1 MEKIKTMEEAM
12 LNPELTEVVQVDNA
26 LKDFIVEYSGEELN
40 PENNEVTVEMVI
52 EVLASHFP
60 EVVFALA
67 EENFIR
73 GYQQAMND
81 LEVSE
86 EEGAYETAIVFF
98 AELLN
103 YFEWNTSNHLKPHKW
118 WNNKWC
124 PRLILPIW
132 NSDFVPN
139 VNRKMKEL
147 KEKEVSMKE
156 VYTIKQKF
164 DFLGTEKELEIK
176 NIDGRIYLS
185 AENLRELGLTVNWN
199 DEKKM
204 VEVTL

>member
-26 LKDFIVEYSGEELN
+26 LKDFIVEYTGEELN
-40 PENNEVTVEMVI
+40 PENKEVTVEMVI

-86 EEGAYETAIVFF
+86 EEEQ
-98 AELLN
+98 
-103 YFEWNTSNHLKPHKW
+103 NTPYDHLTQEDVKRMKT
-118 WNNKWC
+118 NN
-124 PRLILPIW
+124 
-132 NSDFVPN
+132 
-139 VNRKMKEL
+139 E
-147 KEKEVSMKE
+147 
-156 VYTIKQKF
+156 
-164 DFLGTEKELEIK
+164 
-176 NIDGRIYLS
+176 
-185 AENLRELGLTVNWN
+185 
-199 DEKKM
+199 
-204 VEVTL
+204 

>member
-26 LKDFIVEYSGEELN
+26 LKDFIVEYTGEELN

-81 LEVSE
+81 LEMQEQEESE
-86 EEGAYETAIVFF
+86 
-98 AELLN
+98 
-103 YFEWNTSNHLKPHKW
+103 
-118 WNNKWC
+118 
-124 PRLILPIW
+124 
-132 NSDFVPN
+132 
-139 VNRKMKEL
+139 
-147 KEKEVSMKE
+147 
-156 VYTIKQKF
+156 
-164 DFLGTEKELEIK
+164 
-176 NIDGRIYLS
+176 
-185 AENLRELGLTVNWN
+185 
-199 DEKKM
+199 
-204 VEVTL
+204 

>member
-26 LKDFIVEYSGEELN
+26 LKDFIVEYTGEELN

-73 GYQQAMND
+73 GYQQAMTD

-86 EEGAYETAIVFF
+86 QEEQ
-98 AELLN
+98 
-103 YFEWNTSNHLKPHKW
+103 NTPYDHLTQEDVERMKT
-118 WNNKWC
+118 NN
-124 PRLILPIW
+124 
-132 NSDFVPN
+132 
-139 VNRKMKEL
+139 E
-147 KEKEVSMKE
+147 
-156 VYTIKQKF
+156 
-164 DFLGTEKELEIK
+164 
-176 NIDGRIYLS
+176 
-185 AENLRELGLTVNWN
+185 
-199 DEKKM
+199 
-204 VEVTL
+204 

>member
-26 LKDFIVEYSGEELN
+26 LKDFIVEYTGEELN

-73 GYQQAMND
+73 GYQQAMTD

-86 EEGAYETAIVFF
+86 EEEQ
-98 AELLN
+98 
-103 YFEWNTSNHLKPHKW
+103 NTPYNHLTQEDVERMKT
-118 WNNKWC
+118 NN
-124 PRLILPIW
+124 
-132 NSDFVPN
+132 
-139 VNRKMKEL
+139 E
-147 KEKEVSMKE
+147 
-156 VYTIKQKF
+156 
-164 DFLGTEKELEIK
+164 
-176 NIDGRIYLS
+176 
-185 AENLRELGLTVNWN
+185 
-199 DEKKM
+199 
-204 VEVTL
+204 

>member
-26 LKDFIVEYSGEELN
+26 LKDFIVEYTGEELN

-73 GYQQAMND
+73 GYQQAMTD

-86 EEGAYETAIVFF
+86 EEEQ
-98 AELLN
+98 
-103 YFEWNTSNHLKPHKW
+103 NTPYDHLTQEDVERMKT
-118 WNNKWC
+118 NN
-124 PRLILPIW
+124 
-132 NSDFVPN
+132 
-139 VNRKMKEL
+139 E
-147 KEKEVSMKE
+147 
-156 VYTIKQKF
+156 
-164 DFLGTEKELEIK
+164 
-176 NIDGRIYLS
+176 
-185 AENLRELGLTVNWN
+185 
-199 DEKKM
+199 
-204 VEVTL
+204 